1 MRTLLLN
8 TKSKSVDAGNGTKKN
23 YNLDFKISYF
33 ITKLWVSRRYMH
45 NIYVSYVLY
54 GLQEKNN
61 IDIIIT

>member
-1 MRTLLLN
+1 MQVMVL
-8 TKSKSVDAGNGTKKN
+8 KKN

-33 ITKLWVSRRYMH
+33 ITKLWVSRIYMY